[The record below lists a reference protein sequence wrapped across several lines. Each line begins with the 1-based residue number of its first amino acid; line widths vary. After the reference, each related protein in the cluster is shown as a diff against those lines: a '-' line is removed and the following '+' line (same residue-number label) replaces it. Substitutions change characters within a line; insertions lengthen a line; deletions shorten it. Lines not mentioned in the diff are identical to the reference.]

1 MAIPVFFSHG
11 IRPRLNIVGFTE
23 RGNDMST
30 SDDGQA
36 PNIVDDMEMAI
47 LIATDSGFETETDS
61 ASSVPEE
68 DTVLATVM

>member
-1 MAIPVFFSHG
+1 
-11 IRPRLNIVGFTE
+11 
-23 RGNDMST
+23 MST

-47 LIATDSGFETETDS
+47 LIASDSGFETETDS